1 MKTQK
6 ALLKLDT
13 KKRIR
18 RYNELLLEGFVV
30 VLRKERLCGDVVL
43 LKRTF

>member
-13 KKRIR
+13 KKRIN
-18 RYNELLLEGFVV
+18 RYNELLQEGFVV

-43 LKRTF
+43 LKRAF

>member
-13 KKRIR
+13 KKRIN
-18 RYNELLLEGFVV
+18 RYNELLSMGFIVTS
-30 VLRKERLCGDVVL
+30 RTTKLCGDVVIM
-43 LKRTF
+43 KRTF